1 MKILKICTT
10 YSCPFKCYFCFNR
23 DKAEDNT
30 LLSLD
35 DMKEFLSKASD
46 KFDKIVIS
54 GGEPSLVLKNYLKE
68 LVEIVKQYTSNVTI
82 ETYPIVP
89 STFFDE
95 LNDVNIEV
103 SYDFT
108 ARSRV
113 QEVWRQL
120 LTFKKPFNV
129 NVTLSPIVFRF
140 NPNKIIQTLNMLP
153 QLQHVTFKP
162 MFNSKN
168 YQYNIKHS
176 DYKKFVDVLKNSKL
190 NVHFTYSYTDL
201 HDEFILTPH
210 GKLCGVYFDNGMRFE
225 KELSINEIDEHITN
239 YPENVRL

>member
-35 DMKEFLSKASD
+35 DVKEFLSKASD

-54 GGEPSLVLKNYLKE
+54 GGEPSLVLKNYLKQ
-68 LVEIVKQYTSNVTI
+68 LVDIVKQYTSNVTI
-82 ETYPIVP
+82 ETYPIVQ

-95 LNDVNIEV
+95 IDDVNIEV

-120 LTFKKPFNV
+120 LAYKKPFNI
-129 NVTLSPIVFRF
+129 NVTLSPIVFKF

-162 MFNSKN
+162 MFNNKN
-168 YQYNIKHS
+168 YQYHIKQS
-176 DYKKFVDVLKNSKL
+176 DYKKFIDILNNSRL
-190 NVHFTYSYTDL
+190 NVHFTYSYTDFN
-201 HDEFILTPH
+201 DEFILTPY
-210 GKLCGVYFDNGMRFE
+210 GKLCGVSFENDIRYE
-225 KELSINEIDEHITN
+225 KELSIDEIDSHITN
-239 YPENVRL
+239 YPESVRI